1 MGKVGDL
8 ILESESSEHVP
19 NNSLRFEFEE
29 QVKWFK
35 FGLDLLEGLQSQFS
49 LLCSN
54 LKR

>member
-35 FGLDLLEGLQSQFS
+35 FRSRLVGGTAVAIFS
-49 LLCSN
+49 PVF
-54 LKR
+54 